1 MMMRIGVGLII
12 GSGAVLLVMALIA
25 MVQVVIE
32 MFRDEGVVMGVIT
45 MMVVAMVVGVMLMML
60 GAG

>member
-1 MMMRIGVGLII
+1 MMIRVGIGLII

-32 MFRDEGVVMGVIT
+32 MFRDEGVVIGVIT

-60 GAG
+60 GAC

>member
-1 MMMRIGVGLII
+1 MMMRIGIGLII
-12 GSGAVLLVMALIA
+12 GSGAVLLVMALIV

>member
-1 MMMRIGVGLII
+1 MMMQIGIGLII

-25 MVQVVIE
+25 MVEVVIE